1 MTTKDW
7 LLLFICLAGPE
18 GYEPDSLEPVHIM
31 KGMFLFAMQ
40 SGRPP
45 GELYHFEPYHY
56 GPFSAEVYRDLDAL
70 VAEDL
75 IRAERVGG
83 QTWSLYYATERG
95 AQEARAL
102 KRAADPEAVAR
113 LTEIRR
119 YVVDLP
125 FARLLRE
132 IYAKYPRFAARSLL

>member
-7 LLLFICLAGPE
+7 LLLFICLEGPE

-45 GELYHFEPYHY
+45 GELYQFEPYHY

-70 VAEDL
+70 VAEDS
-75 IRAERVGG
+75 IRAERAAG
-83 QTWSLYYATERG
+83 QTWLVFYPTERG
-95 AQEARAL
+95 AQKARSL
-102 KRAADPEAVAR
+102 EETADPGDVAS
-113 LTEIRR
+113 LIEIRE
-119 YVVDLP
+119 YVVGLP